1 MPVRSGSTANLPSG
15 AAERLRAMR
24 GTGDRPAFFTSDLSV
39 DEFLLV
45 EQAGFEALGLVLGS
59 SIYHVGFQWQKWS
72 VSQEL
77 PVLTRAMYDA
87 RELAMTRMEEEA
99 DLLGA
104 DGVVG
109 VRLVFKQYAMDE
121 GVLEFQAIGT
131 AIRHRERK
139 GSFRTKDNRPFT
151 SDLSGQ
157 DLWKLVRAGYR
168 PVSLAMGACVYHIAH
183 LSFMQ
188 ALKQVGRNQEM
199 KIYTRRRTRRAS
211 SRSSAC
217 RPRRCSAAGSAW
229 SARASRSRTG
239 GGARTRSSS
248 SRWGP
253 RWCRWG
259 AMRSAEAARRRAA
272 GGDVRQR
279 GMIGPPARSAVPV

>member
-1 MPVRSGSTANLPSG
+1 MPDYVPGSTASLPTG

-24 GTGDRPAFFTSDLSV
+24 GTGDHPAFFTSDLTI

-99 DLLGA
+99 DLLGG

-109 VRLVFKQYAMDE
+109 VRLVFKQYAMEE
-121 GVLEFQAIGT
+121 GILEFQAIGT

-139 GSFRTKDNRPFT
+139 GSYRTKDNRPFT

-188 ALKQVGRNQEM
+188 TLKQAGRNQEM
-199 KIYTRRRTRRAS
+199 KVYTEATY
-211 SRSSAC
+211 
-217 RPRRCSAAGSAW
+217 AARELALERMQAEAVQRGGS
-229 SARASRSRTG
+229 G
-239 GGARTRSSS
+239 VVGARVEESN
-248 SRWGP
+248 WG
-253 RWCRWG
+253 WG
-259 AMRSAEAARRRAA
+259 ANAIEFFAVGTAVTRMDGAAEPLPLSDVQRIVTFDNA
-272 GGDVRQR
+272 G
-279 GMIGPPARSAVPV
+279 

>member
-1 MPVRSGSTANLPSG
+1 MPDYVPGSVANLPTG

-24 GTGDRPAFFTSDLSV
+24 GTGDRPAFFTSDLTV

-45 EQAGFEALGLVLGS
+45 EQAGFEALGLVMGS

-77 PVLTRAMYDA
+77 DVLSKAMYQA

-131 AIRHRERK
+131 AIRHVDRK

-168 PVSLAMGACVYHIAH
+168 PVSLSMGACVYHIAH

-188 ALKQVGRNQEM
+188 VLKQAGRNQEM
-199 KIYTRRRTRRAS
+199 TIYTEATY
-211 SRSSAC
+211 
-217 RPRRCSAAGSAW
+217 AARELALERMQ
-229 SARASRSRTG
+229 AEAVERG
-239 GGARTRSSS
+239 GIGVVGARVEESN
-248 SRWGP
+248 WG
-253 RWCRWG
+253 WG
-259 AMRSAEAARRRAA
+259 ANAIEFFAVGTAVAAMSERAEMPSL
-272 GGDVRQR
+272 G
-279 GMIGPPARSAVPV
+279 AVQQVVTFDDKG

>member
-1 MPVRSGSTANLPSG
+1 VSDYTPGSTANLPSG

-24 GTGDRPAFFTSDLSV
+24 GTGERPTFFTSDLSV

-45 EQAGFEALGLVLGS
+45 EQAGFEALGLVMGS
-59 SIYHVGFQWQKWS
+59 SIYHVGFQWQKWT

-77 PVLTRAMYDA
+77 VVLTKAMLEA

-109 VRLVFKQYAMDE
+109 VRLIFKQYAMDE

-131 AIRHRERK
+131 AIHHRERK
-139 GSFRTKDNRPFT
+139 GSYRTKDNRPFT

-168 PVSLAMGACVYHIAH
+168 PVSLSMGACVYHIAH

-199 KIYTRRRTRRAS
+199 KVYTDATY
-211 SRSSAC
+211 
-217 RPRRCSAAGSAW
+217 AARELALERMQ
-229 SARASRSRTG
+229 AEAVERG
-239 GGARTRSSS
+239 GIGIVGARVEESN
-248 SRWGP
+248 WG
-253 RWCRWG
+253 WG
-259 AMRSAEAARRRAA
+259 ANAIEFFAVGTAVIPMS
-272 GGDVRQR
+272 GDIDRPQFDGVQQVVTFNDK
-279 GMIGPPARSAVPV
+279 G

>member
-1 MPVRSGSTANLPSG
+1 MPDYVPGSTASLPTG

-24 GTGDRPAFFTSDLSV
+24 GTGDHPAFFTSDLTI

-99 DLLGA
+99 DLLGG

-109 VRLVFKQYAMDE
+109 VRLVFKQYAMEE

-139 GSFRTKDNRPFT
+139 RSYRTKDNRPFT

-188 ALKQVGRNQEM
+188 TLKQAGRNQEM
-199 KIYTRRRTRRAS
+199 KVYTEATY
-211 SRSSAC
+211 
-217 RPRRCSAAGSAW
+217 AARELALERMQAEAVQRGGS
-229 SARASRSRTG
+229 G
-239 GGARTRSSS
+239 VVGARVEESN
-248 SRWGP
+248 WG
-253 RWCRWG
+253 WG
-259 AMRSAEAARRRAA
+259 ANAIEFFAVGTAVTRMDGAAEPLPLSDVQRIVTFDNA
-272 GGDVRQR
+272 G
-279 GMIGPPARSAVPV
+279 

>member
-1 MPVRSGSTANLPSG
+1 MPEYVPGSTASLPSG

-24 GTGDRPAFFTSDLSV
+24 GTGEHPAFFTSDLTI

-99 DLLGA
+99 DLLGG

-109 VRLVFKQYAMDE
+109 VRLVFKQYAMEE

-188 ALKQVGRNQEM
+188 TLKQAGRNQEM
-199 KIYTRRRTRRAS
+199 KVYTEATY
-211 SRSSAC
+211 
-217 RPRRCSAAGSAW
+217 AARELALERMQAEAVQRGGS
-229 SARASRSRTG
+229 G
-239 GGARTRSSS
+239 VVGARVEESN
-248 SRWGP
+248 WG
-253 RWCRWG
+253 WG
-259 AMRSAEAARRRAA
+259 ANAIEFFAVGTAVTRMDGAAESQPLADVQRVITFDSA
-272 GGDVRQR
+272 G
-279 GMIGPPARSAVPV
+279 

>member
-1 MPVRSGSTANLPSG
+1 MPDYVPGSTASLPTG

-77 PVLTRAMYDA
+77 PVLTRAMYEA

-109 VRLVFKQYAMDE
+109 VRLIFKQYAMDE

-131 AIRHRERK
+131 AIRHRERV
-139 GSFRTKDNRPFT
+139 GSFRTKHNRPFT

-183 LSFMQ
+183 LSFLQ
-188 ALKQVGRNQEM
+188 ALKQAGRNQEM
-199 KIYTRRRTRRAS
+199 TIYTEATY
-211 SRSSAC
+211 
-217 RPRRCSAAGSAW
+217 AARELALERMQAEAVQDGAI
-229 SARASRSRTG
+229 G
-239 GGARTRSSS
+239 IVGARVEESN
-248 SRWGP
+248 WG
-253 RWCRWG
+253 WG
-259 AMRSAEAARRRAA
+259 ANAIEFFAVGTAVAPMFDSSKPRQLDAVQQVVTFNSA
-272 GGDVRQR
+272 G
-279 GMIGPPARSAVPV
+279 

>member
-1 MPVRSGSTANLPSG
+1 MPDYVPGSTTNLPAG
-15 AAERLRAMR
+15 AAERLRTMR
-24 GTGDRPAFFTSDLSV
+24 GTGERPAFFTSDLSI

-77 PVLTRAMYDA
+77 PVLTRAMYHA

-104 DGVVG
+104 DGIVG
-109 VRLVFKQYAMDE
+109 VRLVFKEYAMDE

-131 AIRHRERK
+131 AIRHRERT
-139 GSFRTKDNRPFT
+139 GSLRTKDNRPFT

-157 DLWKLVRAGYR
+157 DLWKLMQGGYR

-183 LSFMQ
+183 LTFMQ

-199 KIYTRRRTRRAS
+199 TVYTEATY
-211 SRSSAC
+211 
-217 RPRRCSAAGSAW
+217 AARELALE
-229 SARASRSRTG
+229 R
-239 GGARTRSSS
+239 
-248 SRWGP
+248 
-253 RWCRWG
+253 
-259 AMRSAEAARRRAA
+259 MQAEAA
-272 GGDVRQR
+272 QR
-279 GMIGPPARSAVPV
+279 GGVGVVGARVEESNWGWGSNAIEFFAVGTAVAPIAGAPQQDELEAVQRVVTYDSTS

>member
-1 MPVRSGSTANLPSG
+1 MPDYVPGSTASLPPG
-15 AAERLRAMR
+15 AAARLRSMR
-24 GTGDRPAFFTSDLSV
+24 GTGDHPAFFTSDLSV

-77 PVLTRAMYDA
+77 PVLTGAMYHA

-139 GSFRTKDNRPFT
+139 GSYRTKDNRPFT

-188 ALKQVGRNQEM
+188 TLKQVGRNQEM
-199 KIYTRRRTRRAS
+199 TVYTEATY
-211 SRSSAC
+211 
-217 RPRRCSAAGSAW
+217 AARELALERMQ
-229 SARASRSRTG
+229 AEAIQRG
-239 GGARTRSSS
+239 GVGVVGARVEESN
-248 SRWGP
+248 WG
-253 RWCRWG
+253 WG
-259 AMRSAEAARRRAA
+259 ANAIEFFAVGTAVVPTGDAASQKPLDAVQQVVTFDNA
-272 GGDVRQR
+272 G
-279 GMIGPPARSAVPV
+279 

>member
-1 MPVRSGSTANLPSG
+1 MPDYVPGSTASLPTG

-24 GTGDRPAFFTSDLSV
+24 GTGDHPAFFTSDLTI

-99 DLLGA
+99 DLLGG

-109 VRLVFKQYAMDE
+109 VRLVFKQYAMEE

-139 GSFRTKDNRPFT
+139 GSYRTKDNRPFT

-188 ALKQVGRNQEM
+188 TLKQAGRNQEM
-199 KIYTRRRTRRAS
+199 KVYTEATY
-211 SRSSAC
+211 
-217 RPRRCSAAGSAW
+217 AARELALERMQAEAVQRGGS
-229 SARASRSRTG
+229 G
-239 GGARTRSSS
+239 VVGARVEESN
-248 SRWGP
+248 WG
-253 RWCRWG
+253 WG
-259 AMRSAEAARRRAA
+259 ANAIEFFAVGTAVAP
-272 GGDVRQR
+272 GDGKDRQ
-279 GMIGPPARSAVPV
+279 GLDIQQIVTFDGTA

>member
-1 MPVRSGSTANLPSG
+1 MPDYVPGSTASLPSG

-24 GTGDRPAFFTSDLSV
+24 GTGEHPAFFTSDLTI

-99 DLLGA
+99 DLLGG

-109 VRLVFKQYAMDE
+109 VRLVFKSYAMEE

-131 AIRHRERK
+131 AIRHRERR

-188 ALKQVGRNQEM
+188 TLKQAGRNQEM
-199 KIYTRRRTRRAS
+199 KVYTEATY
-211 SRSSAC
+211 
-217 RPRRCSAAGSAW
+217 AARELALERMQAEAVQRGDS
-229 SARASRSRTG
+229 G
-239 GGARTRSSS
+239 VVGARVEESN
-248 SRWGP
+248 WG
-253 RWCRWG
+253 WG
-259 AMRSAEAARRRAA
+259 ANAIEFFAVGTAVTRMEGAAEPLPLSDVQRIVTFDNA
-272 GGDVRQR
+272 G
-279 GMIGPPARSAVPV
+279 

>member
-1 MPVRSGSTANLPSG
+1 MPDYVPGSTASLPSG

-24 GTGDRPAFFTSDLSV
+24 GAGDHPAFFTSDLTI

-45 EQAGFEALGLVLGS
+45 EQAGFETLGLVLGS

-99 DLLGA
+99 DLLGG

-109 VRLVFKQYAMDE
+109 VRLLFKQYAMDE

-131 AIRHRERK
+131 AIRHRDRQ
-139 GSFRTKDNRPFT
+139 GSYRTKDNRPFT

-183 LSFMQ
+183 LSFTQ
-188 ALKQVGRNQEM
+188 TLKQVGRHQEM
-199 KIYTRRRTRRAS
+199 KVYTEATY
-211 SRSSAC
+211 
-217 RPRRCSAAGSAW
+217 AARELALERMQAEAVQRGGS
-229 SARASRSRTG
+229 G
-239 GGARTRSSS
+239 VVGARVEESN
-248 SRWGP
+248 WG
-253 RWCRWG
+253 WG
-259 AMRSAEAARRRAA
+259 ANAIEFFAVGTAVTRMEGAAEPLPLSDVQRVVTFNNA
-272 GGDVRQR
+272 G
-279 GMIGPPARSAVPV
+279 

>member
-1 MPVRSGSTANLPSG
+1 MPDYVSGSTANLPKG

-77 PVLTRAMYDA
+77 PVLTKAMYEA

-109 VRLVFKQYAMDE
+109 VRLVFKEYAMDE
-121 GVLEFQAIGT
+121 GVLEFQAVGT
-131 AIRHRERK
+131 GIRHRERK
-139 GSFRTKDNRPFT
+139 GTFRTKDNRPFT

-168 PVSLAMGACVYHIAH
+168 PVSLSMGACVYHIAH

-188 ALKQVGRNQEM
+188 ALKQAGRNQEM
-199 KIYTRRRTRRAS
+199 KVYTEATY
-211 SRSSAC
+211 
-217 RPRRCSAAGSAW
+217 AARELALE
-229 SARASRSRTG
+229 R
-239 GGARTRSSS
+239 
-248 SRWGP
+248 
-253 RWCRWG
+253 
-259 AMRSAEAARRRAA
+259 MQAEAARRGGIGVVGARVEESNWGWGANA
-272 GGDVRQR
+272 IEFFAVGTAVAPMGEGAERVGLGDVQHVVTFDAT
-279 GMIGPPARSAVPV
+279 G

>member
-1 MPVRSGSTANLPSG
+1 MPYTPGSTANLPAG
-15 AAERLRAMR
+15 AADRLRAMR
-24 GTGDRPAFFTSDLSV
+24 GTGAKPAFFTSDLSV

-45 EQAGFEALGLVLGS
+45 EQAGFEALGLVMGS
-59 SIYHVGFQWQKWS
+59 SIYHVGFQWQRWS

-77 PVLTRAMYDA
+77 GVLTKAMFEA

-131 AIRHRERK
+131 AIRHRERV

-157 DLWKLVRAGYR
+157 DLWKLARAGYR

-188 ALKQVGRNQEM
+188 ALKQAGRNQEM
-199 KIYTRRRTRRAS
+199 KIYTDATYAARELALERMQAEAMERGGIGVVGARVEESNWGWGANAIEFFAVGTAVAPMDDKS
-211 SRSSAC
+211 SRA
-217 RPRRCSAAGSAW
+217 PLNVQEVVTFDGNA
-229 SARASRSRTG
+229 
-239 GGARTRSSS
+239 
-248 SRWGP
+248 
-253 RWCRWG
+253 
-259 AMRSAEAARRRAA
+259 
-272 GGDVRQR
+272 
-279 GMIGPPARSAVPV
+279 

>member
-1 MPVRSGSTANLPSG
+1 MPAYVSGSTADLPRG

-45 EQAGFEALGLVLGS
+45 EQAGFQPLGLVLGS
-59 SIYHVGFQWQKWS
+59 SIYHVGFQWQRWS

-109 VRLVFKQYAMDE
+109 VRLLFKKYAMGE

-131 AIRHRERK
+131 AIRHRERG
-139 GSFRTKDNRPFT
+139 GSFRARNRPFT

-157 DLWKLVRAGYR
+157 DFWKLVRGGYR

-183 LSFMQ
+183 LSFLQ

-199 KIYTRRRTRRAS
+199 TVYT
-211 SRSSAC
+211 
-217 RPRRCSAAGSAW
+217 AATYA
-229 SARASRSRTG
+229 ARELALERMQAEARGRG
-239 GGARTRSSS
+239 GIGVVGARVEESS
-248 SRWGP
+248 WG
-253 RWCRWG
+253 WG
-259 AMRSAEAARRRAA
+259 ANAIEFFAVGTTVVPLDERAERKPL
-272 GGDVRQR
+272 D
-279 GMIGPPARSAVPV
+279 AVQQVVTFDSTG

>member
-1 MPVRSGSTANLPSG
+1 MPDYVPGSAASLPKG
-15 AAERLRAMR
+15 AEQRLRAMR

-45 EQAGFEALGLVLGS
+45 EHAGFEALGLVLGS
-59 SIYHVGFQWQKWS
+59 CIYHVGFQWQKWS

-77 PVLTRAMYDA
+77 PILTRAMYDA

-104 DGVVG
+104 DGIVG

-121 GVLEFQAIGT
+121 GVLEFQAVGT
-131 AIRHRERK
+131 AIRHRERA
-139 GSFRTKDNRPFT
+139 GSMRTKDNRPFT

-157 DLWKLVRAGYR
+157 DLWKLVRGGYR

-199 KIYTRRRTRRAS
+199 TIYTEATY
-211 SRSSAC
+211 
-217 RPRRCSAAGSAW
+217 AAREMALERMQ
-229 SARASRSRTG
+229 AEAVQRG
-239 GGARTRSSS
+239 GVGVVGARVEESN
-248 SRWGP
+248 WG
-253 RWCRWG
+253 WG
-259 AMRSAEAARRRAA
+259 SNAIEFFAVGTAVAPIAGPAQRDELEA
-272 GGDVRQR
+272 VQR
-279 GMIGPPARSAVPV
+279 VVTFDSTA

>member
-1 MPVRSGSTANLPSG
+1 MPDYVQGSTANLPKG

-24 GTGDRPAFFTSDLSV
+24 GTGERPAFFTSDLSV

-77 PVLTRAMYDA
+77 PVLTSAMYDA

-131 AIRHRERK
+131 AIRHREAE
-139 GSFRTKDNRPFT
+139 GSFRTNDGRPFT

-168 PVSLAMGACVYHIAH
+168 PVSLSMGACVYHIAH

-199 KIYTRRRTRRAS
+199 KVYTEATY
-211 SRSSAC
+211 
-217 RPRRCSAAGSAW
+217 AARELALERMQ
-229 SARASRSRTG
+229 AEALKAG
-239 GGARTRSSS
+239 GVGVVGARVEESN
-248 SRWGP
+248 WG
-253 RWCRWG
+253 WG
-259 AMRSAEAARRRAA
+259 ANAIEFFAVGTSVAILGDAAMKKPLDAVQQVVTF
-272 GGDVRQR
+272 DS
-279 GMIGPPARSAVPV
+279 IG

>member
-1 MPVRSGSTANLPSG
+1 MSDYVPGSTTNLPAG
-15 AAERLRAMR
+15 AAERLRTMR
-24 GTGDRPAFFTSDLSV
+24 GSGERPAFFTSDLSI

-77 PVLTRAMYDA
+77 PVLTRAMYHA

-104 DGVVG
+104 DGIVG
-109 VRLVFKQYAMDE
+109 VRLVFKEYAMDE

-131 AIRHRERK
+131 AIRHRERT
-139 GSFRTKDNRPFT
+139 GSLRTKDNRPFT

-157 DLWKLVRAGYR
+157 DLWKLMQGGYR

-183 LSFMQ
+183 LTFMQ

-199 KIYTRRRTRRAS
+199 TVYTEATY
-211 SRSSAC
+211 
-217 RPRRCSAAGSAW
+217 AARELALERMQ
-229 SARASRSRTG
+229 AEAVQRG
-239 GGARTRSSS
+239 GVGVVGARVEESN
-248 SRWGP
+248 WG
-253 RWCRWG
+253 WG
-259 AMRSAEAARRRAA
+259 ANAIEFFAVGTAVAPVGA
-272 GGDVRQR
+272 GAVRTPLENVQKVVTFN
-279 GMIGPPARSAVPV
+279 ATA

>member
-1 MPVRSGSTANLPSG
+1 MAEYVPGSTANLPSG
-15 AAERLRAMR
+15 AAERLRLMR
-24 GTGDRPAFFTSDLSV
+24 GTGERPAFFTSDLSV
-39 DEFLLV
+39 DELLLV
-45 EQAGFEALGLVLGS
+45 EEAGFEALGLVMGS
-59 SIYHVGFQWQKWS
+59 SIYHVGFQWQRWS

-77 PVLTRAMYDA
+77 DTLTRAMFQA

-104 DGVVG
+104 DGIVG

-131 AIRHRERK
+131 AIRHRDRT
-139 GSFRTKDNRPFT
+139 GSYRTKDNRPFT

-188 ALKQVGRNQEM
+188 ALKQAGRNQEM
-199 KIYTRRRTRRAS
+199 KIYTDATY
-211 SRSSAC
+211 
-217 RPRRCSAAGSAW
+217 AARELALERMQEEAVERGGIGVVGARVEESNWGWGANAIEFFAVGTAVARLDGSAE
-229 SARASRSRTG
+229 RT
-239 GGARTRSSS
+239 SL
-248 SRWGP
+248 GP
-253 RWCRWG
+253 VQQVVTFDG
-259 AMRSAEAARRRAA
+259 NT
-272 GGDVRQR
+272 
-279 GMIGPPARSAVPV
+279 

>member
-1 MPVRSGSTANLPSG
+1 MPDYVPGSTASLPSG

-24 GTGDRPAFFTSDLSV
+24 GTADRPAFFTSDLSI

-45 EQAGFEALGLVLGS
+45 EQAGFDALGLVLGS

-77 PVLTRAMYDA
+77 PVLTRAMYEA

-131 AIRHRERK
+131 AIRHRERT
-139 GSFRTKDNRPFT
+139 GSYRTKDNRPFT

-183 LSFMQ
+183 LSFLQ
-188 ALKQVGRNQEM
+188 ALKQAGRNQEM
-199 KIYTRRRTRRAS
+199 KIYTEATYAARELALERMQAEAVERGGIGVVGARVEESNWGWGANAIEFFAVGTAVARMEGA
-211 SRSSAC
+211 AE
-217 RPRRCSAAGSAW
+217 RPRFDAVQQVVTFDS
-229 SARASRSRTG
+229 TG
-239 GGARTRSSS
+239 
-248 SRWGP
+248 
-253 RWCRWG
+253 
-259 AMRSAEAARRRAA
+259 
-272 GGDVRQR
+272 
-279 GMIGPPARSAVPV
+279 

>member
-1 MPVRSGSTANLPSG
+1 MPDYVPGSTASLPAG

-24 GTGDRPAFFTSDLSV
+24 GTGDHPAFFTSDLTI

-99 DLLGA
+99 DLLGG

-109 VRLVFKQYAMDE
+109 VRLVFKQYAMEE

-139 GSFRTKDNRPFT
+139 GSYRTSDNRPFT

-188 ALKQVGRNQEM
+188 TLKQAGRNQEM
-199 KIYTRRRTRRAS
+199 KVYTEATY
-211 SRSSAC
+211 
-217 RPRRCSAAGSAW
+217 AARELALERMQAEAVQRGGS
-229 SARASRSRTG
+229 G
-239 GGARTRSSS
+239 VVGARVEESN
-248 SRWGP
+248 WG
-253 RWCRWG
+253 WG
-259 AMRSAEAARRRAA
+259 ANAIEFFAVGTAVTRMDGAAEPQPLSDVQRIVTFDNA
-272 GGDVRQR
+272 G
-279 GMIGPPARSAVPV
+279 